1 MPKKKIV
8 LVMAST
14 IQYKNAIFAKLK
26 KLKGFPQTAF
36 EIPPN
41 SVTKTELV
49 KFRQNY
55 LWTNNTALKIKQFR
69 VQAFNKN
76 KQPIKE
82 LLHRPQY
89 IPGCFFI
96 RL

>member
-1 MPKKKIV
+1 M
-8 LVMAST
+8 
-14 IQYKNAIFAKLK
+14 
-26 KLKGFPQTAF
+26 TAF

-82 LLHRPQY
+82 LLHRP
-89 IPGCFFI
+89 
-96 RL
+96 